1 MTNLLWIVWF
11 VYMKIREWLLGVGYD
26 VYHSVVYF
34 LPIWIVRN
42 NMMLLNYMI
51 KSMLVNT
58 HMLIDCDMVGEYIY
72 VDCDIVGKYIYV
84 EWLWY
89 SWWIHICWLIVILL
103 VNAYILSDG
112 DVVGDCIYA
121 KWMMMMWWWL
131 LIELWLEVLKHVNS
145 LRLLISSFISPK
157 LKYIN
162 VWKTLIF
169 YFLFFIFEGGKH

>member
-1 MTNLLWIVWF
+1 MLSKPREIISYILIVINGRVRFPQDSKNPPATDCYKPWLTVF
-11 VYMKIREWLLGVGYD
+11 VHPYKPFNPFHPPRASTGLSDRADWVGRSFFVQPY
-26 VYHSVVYF
+26 
-34 LPIWIVRN
+34 
-42 NMMLLNYMI
+42 
-51 KSMLVNT
+51 
-58 HMLIDCDMVGEYIY
+58 GEYIY
-72 VDCDIVGKYIYV
+72 V
-84 EWLWY
+84 EWFWY
-89 SWWIHICWLIVILL
+89 GWWIHICWLIVILL